1 MDVVKYFEMFVWK
14 IFVKIWNCIAV
25 YFKNTERSWNQ
36 VILLF
41 HLVSIVINNLL
52 EMILHNSLLIL
63 TEEEL
68 FVYGTMK
75 NLIQNSI

>member
-1 MDVVKYFEMFVWK
+1 MDVVKYLEMFVWK
-14 IFVKIWNCIAV
+14 IFVKIWNCIVV
-25 YFKNTERSWNQ
+25 YFKNTERSWNK